1 MTRKGV
7 RMQQKKNLLPVCIK
21 SKFTARS
28 DRINDSPK
36 HLNSAGDSEGKRP
49 CQCVKHHANIMYRL
63 LGLCEE
69 IEG

>member
-1 MTRKGV
+1 
-7 RMQQKKNLLPVCIK
+7 MQQGKNLLPACIK

-49 CQCVKHHANIMYRL
+49 QRPCQCVKHHANIMYRL
-63 LGLCEE
+63 LGLVEE